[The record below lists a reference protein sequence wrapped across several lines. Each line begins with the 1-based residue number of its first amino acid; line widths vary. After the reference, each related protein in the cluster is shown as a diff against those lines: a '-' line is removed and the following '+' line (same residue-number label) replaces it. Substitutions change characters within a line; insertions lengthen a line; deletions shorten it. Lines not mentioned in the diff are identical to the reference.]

1 MPASATTCTSGRA
14 AYASRCCWPAHP
26 SPTTPTFRTPSSGT
40 HPGLPAGAAVRP
52 AGGRRAGALASAPP
66 ARRWCPVRTTPE
78 VTVSAPLT
86 AGSTVA
92 AWLDHPSG
100 GPLLRELLA
109 AGGQD
114 ETALAPVRLL
124 PLERLVALSGG
135 RLPAEAVADLVRRAA
150 PDPGGDDDAGAIP
163 PGVVAGAGPVRPPWR
178 ERTVPGRF
186 AGQTVVVTGA
196 GSGIGRATASRAARE
211 GGRVVAVDV
220 VAERLDALAA
230 DLGPRAQQAGGELV
244 VVVADITAA
253 DGVARVVEAAGPDVA
268 GLANVAGV
276 MDDMTPVHEV
286 TDAVWERV
294 MRVNVDGMMRLT
306 RAVVPLMLAR
316 GGGSVV
322 NVASEAALRGSA
334 AGAAYTTSKH
344 AVVGLTRSSAVMY
357 ARLGIRV
364 NAVAPGPVITGIEA
378 RFASAL
384 GAERVGGLL
393 ATLPE
398 PAQPEHLAASIT
410 FLLSDDGVNVSGA
423 VLASDGGWSAQ

>member
-1 MPASATTCTSGRA
+1 M
-14 AYASRCCWPAHP
+14 
-26 SPTTPTFRTPSSGT
+26 
-40 HPGLPAGAAVRP
+40 
-52 AGGRRAGALASAPP
+52 
-66 ARRWCPVRTTPE
+66 
-78 VTVSAPLT
+78 
-86 AGSTVA
+86 A